1 MSKQIKWQMIQL
13 GSYFYAPFQ
22 SASTFTHSD
31 SVEMKNS
38 APKLLLLL
46 KLGLQF
52 SSVGKGLVYK
62 E

>member
-1 MSKQIKWQMIQL
+1 MSKQMANDSTWFIFL
-13 GSYFYAPFQ
+13 
-22 SASTFTHSD
+22 SAISVSFNITH